1 MYLCYNLQSKY
12 QRTKIQMKKQT
23 IISNQEQLYTQA
35 IKIIDRGRN
44 NVISS
49 IYKETTKS
57 YYLLGRL
64 IVEDEQEGR
73 DKAEY
78 GKNIIKN
85 LSKRLTAKYGKG
97 FSVSTL
103 KDCRRFYQKFQFIKS
118 QSVTGELNF
127 QLSFTH
133 YTYLIRL
140 DNEEMKFYERYA
152 IEQNLSVRGL
162 QKAVQD
168 NTILRINRE
177 PKALTTTTRKPKEI
191 IKDPY
196 ILDFLGLDEVKSGQ
210 EKILENRLIEHLEK
224 FLLELGRGF
233 AFVGRQYR
241 LTLSEDS
248 FYADLV
254 FYNIPLKCYVIIELK
269 ARKLKH
275 QDLGQ
280 LQMYVN
286 YFDREIRDENDNRT
300 IGILL
305 CSDKNESVVEYSLPK
320 DNEQIFASK
329 YKLYLPSKRELEEEL
344 QHL

>member
-1 MYLCYNLQSKY
+1 
-12 QRTKIQMKKQT
+12 MKKQT

-140 DNEEMKFYERYA
+140 DNEEIKFYERYA
-152 IEQNLSVRGL
+152 IEQNLSVREL

-168 NTILRINRE
+168 STILRINRE
-177 PKALTTTTRKPKEI
+177 QKALTTTTRKPKEI

-320 DNEQIFASK
+320 NNEQIFASK

>member
-1 MYLCYNLQSKY
+1 MDLCHNLQSKY

-162 QKAVQD
+162 QKVVQD

>member
-1 MYLCYNLQSKY
+1 MEMRKNSLIPK
-12 QRTKIQMKKQT
+12 
-23 IISNQEQLYTQA
+23 NQEQLYSQA
-35 IKIIDRGRN
+35 ISIIDSARQS
-44 NVISS
+44 VVAS

-64 IVEDEQEGR
+64 IVEDEQKGEE
-73 DKAEY
+73 KAEY
-78 GKNIIKN
+78 GKHIIRN
-85 LSKRLTAKYGKG
+85 LSKKLMIKYGKG

-103 KDCRRFYQKFQFIKS
+103 KDCRKFYKKS

-140 DNEEMKFYERYA
+140 DDDEMRFYEKYA
-152 IEQNLSVRGL
+152 IEQKLSVRGL
-162 QKAVQD
+162 QRAVKS
-168 NTILRINRE
+168 NVILRANYE
-177 PKALTTTTRKPKEI
+177 QKSLTIGSLKPKDI

-196 ILDFLGLDEVKSGQ
+196 ILDFLGLDELKSGE
-210 EKILENRLIEHLEK
+210 EKMLEKKLIEHLEK

-269 ARKLKH
+269 SRKLKH

-286 YFDREIRDENDNRT
+286 YFDREIKDEADNKT

-305 CSDKNESVVEYSLPK
+305 CSDKNERVVEYSLPK
-320 DNEQIFASK
+320 ENEQIFASK
-329 YKLYLPSKRELEEEL
+329 YKLYLPSKLELEEEL
-344 QHL
+344 LLNR